1 MPGAANIHKLNA
13 CGLLIIKRLLIID
26 EEGMIKDMLIRVLIT
41 IEDHHED
48 KNDQKSQ
55 CLSRPAAFYK
65 EDPFCYQGTC
75 YQRMNIKVQEKR
87 RTCVSE
93 CICALTIYVY
103 CWRHV
108 LDRD

>member
-1 MPGAANIHKLNA
+1 
-13 CGLLIIKRLLIID
+13 
-26 EEGMIKDMLIRVLIT
+26 MIKDMLIRVLIT

-48 KNDQKSQ
+48 KNDKKSQ

-93 CICALTIYVY
+93 CIYAPTIYVY

>member
-1 MPGAANIHKLNA
+1 MPAAANIHKLNA

-26 EEGMIKDMLIRVLIT
+26 EEGMIKDMLIRVLI
-41 IEDHHED
+41 IVEEHHED
-48 KNDQKSQ
+48 KDDQTSQ

-65 EDPFCYQGTC
+65 AKPFCYQCTC

-93 CICALTIYVY
+93 CIYAPTIYVY

>member
-26 EEGMIKDMLIRVLIT
+26 EEGMIKVMLIRVMIIVTTMKIKKVIKQASVYQDL
-41 IEDHHED
+41 
-48 KNDQKSQ
+48 
-55 CLSRPAAFYK
+55 L
-65 EDPFCYQGTC
+65 PFIQTELLNTC
-75 YQRMNIKVQEKR
+75 YQRITIKVQEKR
-87 RTCVSE
+87 CTCVSE
-93 CICALTIYVY
+93 CIYAPTIYVY